1 MNNIEVIKKT
11 KEKSDSESKV
21 NNFQYVHFRIPMY
34 KYPGSNLL
42 SIFLPLWV
50 LAFIN
55 LTIYFQDVS
64 FAGRLAVIATITL
77 AFVAFLPTI
86 NEKIPQSSVVKL
98 V

>member
-1 MNNIEVIKKT
+1 
-11 KEKSDSESKV
+11 
-21 NNFQYVHFRIPMY
+21 MY

-55 LTIYFQDVS
+55 LTIYFQDTS
-64 FAGRLAVIATITL
+64 FAGRLAVIAIITL

-86 NEKIPQSSVVKL
+86 NDKIPQSSVVKF

>member
-1 MNNIEVIKKT
+1 
-11 KEKSDSESKV
+11 
-21 NNFQYVHFRIPMY
+21 MY

-50 LAFIN
+50 LALIN
-55 LTIYFQDVS
+55 LTIYFQDIS

-77 AFVAFLPTI
+77 AFIAFLPTI
-86 NEKIPQSSVVKL
+86 NDKIPQSSVVKL